1 MRSNLARAVFAS
13 LGDGRL
19 AALLR
24 RRGSGVLDRLIATM
38 RPDER
43 AALERQVDALRARNV
58 RAMLLGDADYPTR
71 LSAAP
76 QAPTALFYR
85 GPIRVLERPALAIC
99 GAAIDPDDG
108 ALVAAEAA
116 ARIAVDAG
124 LTVLAGDD
132 RGVGGSALWAA
143 VRHGGDAAVLLADGI
158 RRVWGGSGDP
168 HGWGGSARVLALSPL
183 LPEQPWSVG
192 ATVTCNATVA
202 ALCTALVAVAP
213 GPNGAT
219 LDAGQRA
226 LAAGR
231 PVLAV
236 GDTHGSRLLVDHG
249 ATPARDRIELA
260 WWLDRL
266 VSGARRTE
274 PRGGPHQ
281 RGLYGYESRW
291 CQPDHQLAP
300 FAG

>member
-1 MRSNLARAVFAS
+1 MAP
-13 LGDGRL
+13 
-19 AALLR
+19 LLR

-43 AALERQVDALRARNV
+43 AALERQADALRAKNV
-58 RAMLLGDADYPTR
+58 RAVLLGDADYPMR
-71 LSAAP
+71 LFASPDAP
-76 QAPTALFYR
+76 AALFYR
-85 GPIRVLERPALAIC
+85 GPIEVLERPALAIC
-99 GAAIDPDDG
+99 GAAIDADEG
-108 ALVAAEAA
+108 ALVAAAAA
-116 ARIAVDAG
+116 ARIAVDSGFA
-124 LTVLAGDD
+124 VLACDD
-132 RGVGGSALWAA
+132 RGVGGSALWTA
-143 VRHGGDAAVLLADGI
+143 VRHGGDAVVMLAEGI
-158 RRVWGGSGDP
+158 RRVWGSDP
-168 HGWGGSARVLALSPL
+168 HRRRGSAGVLALSPW

-192 ATVTCNATVA
+192 ATVTCNATMA
-202 ALCTALVAVAP
+202 ALCSALVAVAP
-213 GPNGAT
+213 GTSGAT

-236 GDTHGSRLLVDHG
+236 GETPGSRLLVDHG

-266 VSGARRTE
+266 VGGTRRTE

-281 RGLYGYESRW
+281 CGLYGYESRW

-300 FAG
+300 FVG